1 MKYND
6 LKSIYGQIN
15 SPVNGSPPTKF
26 GIHVV
31 KEVRKV
37 TIENRRLGLGLLGLG
52 WGVRKH
58 LKTTLR

>member
-1 MKYND
+1 MRQNRQMKYND

-26 GIHVV
+26 GQHVF

-37 TIENRRLGLGLLGLG
+37 NKEQMIMGLGVYGLG
-52 WGVRKH
+52 QGVRK
-58 LKTTLR
+58 